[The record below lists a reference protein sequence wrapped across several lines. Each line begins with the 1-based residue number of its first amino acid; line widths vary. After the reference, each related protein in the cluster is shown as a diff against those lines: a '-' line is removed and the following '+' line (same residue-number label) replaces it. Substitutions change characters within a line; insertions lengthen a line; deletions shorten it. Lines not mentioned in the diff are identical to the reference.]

1 MSGPIQIRRPDV
13 AAAARELAALRGV
26 SITDAISQALQ
37 AQLVSQKAAQ
47 QSEKAARLARADEA
61 LKRFRQLP
69 RIGPLLTDDDFY
81 DEDGLPK

>member
-1 MSGPIQIRRPDV
+1 MSSPIQIRRPDV

-26 SITDAISQALQ
+26 SITDAISEAIQVRLQ
-37 AQLVSQKAAQ
+37 THKAAQ
-47 QSEKAARLARADEA
+47 QSEKAARLAKAHEA
-61 LKRFRQLP
+61 LQRLWALP

>member
-1 MSGPIQIRRPDV
+1 MSSPIQIRRPDV
-13 AAAARELAALRGV
+13 AAAARELAVLRGL
-26 SITDAISQALQ
+26 SITDAIAEALQ
-37 AQLVSQKAAQ
+37 AHLAAQKAAK

-69 RIGPLLTDDDFY
+69 RIGPLLTDEDFY